1 MKTETQIR
9 NQILRRIQRIPGD
22 KLKDLSD
29 YVAKLEQNINK
40 KEKILSYAGA
50 WENMDDS
57 VFEELTEKIIS
68 RRERNKRRSDE

>member
-22 KLKDLSD
+22 KLKDLSE
-29 YVAKLEQNINK
+29 YVAKLEQNIDK
-40 KEKILSYAGA
+40 KEKILSYAGV
-50 WENMDDS
+50 WENMEDS
-57 VFEELTEKIIS
+57 AFEELTDKLIS

>member
-22 KLKDLSD
+22 KLKDLSE

-40 KEKILSYAGA
+40 KEKILSYAGV
-50 WENMDDS
+50 WENMEDS
-57 VFEELTEKIIS
+57 AFEELTDKLIS

>member
-22 KLKDLSD
+22 KLKDLSE
-29 YVAKLEQNINK
+29 YVAKLEQNKNK
-40 KEKILSYAGA
+40 KEKILSYAGV
-50 WENMDDS
+50 WENMEDS
-57 VFEELTEKIIS
+57 AFEELTDKLIS